1 MTVFI
6 IAALLSLAGLFLN
19 RTVIRHLASSPA
31 AETGGRT
38 PRFKP
43 GAYLR
48 WLGTRTKAFA
58 SPTFFRKSW
67 NIWNGWAE
75 AHYRGWTKW
84 IFLAGAAAFLYLAAS
99 GLFFAIFIRR
109 GLFGLPLLAH
119 VTAGGLFAVGL
130 AAVLM
135 FRAGAHRFD
144 RQESAVFESF
154 ACPIFKNL
162 SKEFVRKIVFWIFA
176 SLGFVQVTTAL
187 CSMLPV
193 FTFNTQVALLM
204 IHRWSALGLTLA
216 AIVFFDIILP
226 GRTKT
231 SPA

>member
-6 IAALLSLAGLFLN
+6 IIALLSLAGLVF
-19 RTVIRHLASSPA
+19 RQTAIRYQASAPA
-31 AETGGRT
+31 AESGENK

-43 GAYLR
+43 GAYVR
-48 WLGTRTKAFA
+48 WLGMRTKTNA
-58 SPTFFRKSW
+58 SPAFFRKTRDV
-67 NIWNGWAE
+67 WNGWAK
-75 AHYRGWTKW
+75 AHYPGWTRW
-84 IFLAGAAAFLYLAAS
+84 IFLAGAAAFLYLASS

-109 GLFGLPLLAH
+109 GLYGLPLLAH
-119 VTAGGLFAVGL
+119 VMAGGLFAVGL

-154 ACPIFKNL
+154 ACLIFKNL
-162 SKEFVRKIVFWIFA
+162 SKEVVRKIVFWTFA

-204 IHRWSALGLTLA
+204 IHRFSALGLTLA
-216 AIVFFDIILP
+216 AILFFDIILP
-226 GRTKT
+226 DRGKT
-231 SPA
+231 PSA